1 LFERF
6 FFFEIVW
13 QTKSENEN
21 LKQKNNKTIRHLA
34 FLSAKYSVQ
43 LSEIFDSL
51 VSANEHGTATCASLA
66 VEYRGNTG
74 KEAIFLITQDDR
86 IVVQF
91 RISMEYL
98 LRKDLRFESWM
109 NTDKIRRQL
118 AKQACGANVSTV
130 VRNLRYGMKEVNVEA
145 EVLAKPNPSFV
156 RTRFGSSAA
165 VTNAWVGDETGKIKL
180 CLWNDQAS
188 CITIGDIVEIR
199 NASVKAFRGERQLS
213 LGKKGTVTVS
223 INQTG
228 RAEQKLERTVETPVC
243 A

>member
-1 LFERF
+1 M
-6 FFFEIVW
+6 
-13 QTKSENEN
+13 
-21 LKQKNNKTIRHLA
+21 KQKNKKTIRHLA

-118 AKQACGANVSTV
+118 AKQACGGNVSTV

-145 EVLAKPNPSFV
+145 EVLAKPHPSFV

-180 CLWNDQAS
+180 CLWNDQAN

-199 NASVKAFRGERQLS
+199 NASVKAFRGERQLTIGRNGA
-213 LGKKGTVTVS
+213 LS
-223 INQTG
+223 IIPSCAVEAKNEP
-228 RAEQKLERTVETPVC
+228 EQNAKH
-243 A
+243 AIYA